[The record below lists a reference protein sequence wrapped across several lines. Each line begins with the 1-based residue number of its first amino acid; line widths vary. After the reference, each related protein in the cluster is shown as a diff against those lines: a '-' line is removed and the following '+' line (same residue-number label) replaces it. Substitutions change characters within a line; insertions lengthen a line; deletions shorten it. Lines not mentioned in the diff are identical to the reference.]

1 MTTSSMRMGCVIA
14 IWIPASSVVR
24 LFCAA
29 KPITMPATPADASMA
44 VPNCR
49 TEWKTMSIE
58 ASANNAMTDT
68 AIFLSTVTCV

>member
-1 MTTSSMRMGCVIA
+1 M
-14 IWIPASSVVR
+14 
-24 LFCAA
+24 
-29 KPITMPATPADASMA
+29 TMPATPADAIMA

-58 ASANNAMTDT
+58 AIANSAMTPT